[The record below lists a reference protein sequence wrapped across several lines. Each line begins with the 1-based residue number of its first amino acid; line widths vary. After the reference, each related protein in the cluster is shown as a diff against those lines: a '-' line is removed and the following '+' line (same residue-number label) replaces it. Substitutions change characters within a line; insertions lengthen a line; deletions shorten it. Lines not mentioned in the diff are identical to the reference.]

1 MITVRHAR
9 PEESASLAAIE
20 QACFSRP
27 WSEYSIRSHVAG
39 ENAFSLVAEEDGSP
53 LGVLFLSCLPPEGE
67 VYRLSVLPA
76 ARRRG
81 IGRLL
86 LQKGLALEQAAGV
99 TKMFLDVRVSNTPA
113 IALYRS
119 FGFTA
124 CGQRANYYHA
134 PREDALLMERE
145 LTADEIFGDRELV

>member
-1 MITVRHAR
+1 MITLRHAR
-9 PEESASLAAIE
+9 PEDAAALAAIE

-27 WSEYSIRSHVAG
+27 WSEYSIRAHIAG
-39 ENAFSLVAEEDGSP
+39 ENAFSLVAEEDGTP

-86 LQKGLALEQAAGV
+86 LAEGLRLEQAAGV

-113 IALYRS
+113 ITLYTA
-119 FGFTA
+119 FGFAA
-124 CGQRANYYHA
+124 CGRRANYYHA

-145 LTADEIFGDRELV
+145 LLADEIFGN